1 LGSIVLTLCTFVPI
15 ITAVILYKVNLLNKI
30 ADIILLIGLVAG
42 IYWLIYTGALS
53 IYVVKKFIEIGDYKI
68 FFMKV
73 RDSLW
78 N

>member
-1 LGSIVLTLCTFVPI
+1 MLTLCTFIPI
-15 ITAVILYKVNLLNKI
+15 VTAVILYKANLLNKI

-53 IYVVKKFIEIGDYKI
+53 IYVVKKLIEIGDYKI
-68 FFMKV
+68 FFLKV

>member
-1 LGSIVLTLCTFVPI
+1 MGSIVLTLCTFVPI

>member
-1 LGSIVLTLCTFVPI
+1 MLTLCTFIPI
-15 ITAVILYKVNLLNKI
+15 ITAVILYKINLLNKI

-53 IYVVKKFIEIGDYKI
+53 IYVVKKLIEIGDYKI

>member
-1 LGSIVLTLCTFVPI
+1 MLTLCTFIPI
-15 ITAVILYKVNLLNKI
+15 ITAVILYKIKLLNKI

-53 IYVVKKFIEIGDYKI
+53 IYVVKKLIEIGDYKI